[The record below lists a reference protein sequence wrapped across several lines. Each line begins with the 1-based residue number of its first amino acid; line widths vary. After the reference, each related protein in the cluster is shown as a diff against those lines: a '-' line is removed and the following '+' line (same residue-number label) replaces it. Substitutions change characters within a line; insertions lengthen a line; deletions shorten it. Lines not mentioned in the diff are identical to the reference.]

1 MRLDLISGTT
11 NVIRFPVE
19 RRAPATLELLREIA
33 PDLRDALY
41 TGEAF
46 GLPMPDPDL
55 RHAVDAQTAEYI
67 LNNIRHERS
76 PERQESLSALLVAA
90 VTPAV
95 FACRAAHDAAVA
107 ADAAQE
113 RVIDARIKGDSWL
126 PGLEERADRLV
137 MEAAQRFIEAH
148 TRREEAE
155 GVARAIGIAMSGETW
170 APFDLEAEAEALFFG
185 KPAKRAR

>member
-1 MRLDLISGTT
+1 MRLDLIPGTT
-11 NVIRFPVE
+11 NVIRFPAE

-33 PDLRDALY
+33 PDPRDALY
-41 TGEAF
+41 TG

-55 RHAVDAQTAEYI
+55 RHIVDAQTAEYV
-67 LNNIRHERS
+67 LNNIRPERC
-76 PERQESLSALLVAA
+76 PERQEALTALLVAA

-95 FACRAAHDAAVA
+95 FACRAAQDAAMA

-126 PGLEERADRLV
+126 PGLEEKTDRLV
-137 MEAAQRFIEAH
+137 LEAAQRFIEAH

-155 GVARAIGIAMSGETW
+155 GVARAVGIAMRGETW
-170 APFDLEAEAEALFFG
+170 APFDLKSEAEALFFG
-185 KPAKRAR
+185 KPDKRAS

>member
-1 MRLDLISGTT
+1 MRLDLIPGTT

-33 PDLRDALY
+33 PDIRAALY

-55 RHAVDAQTAEYI
+55 RHIVDAQTAEYI
-67 LNNIRHERS
+67 LNNVRPERS
-76 PERQESLSALLVAA
+76 PERQADLTAMLVAA

-95 FACRAAHDAAVA
+95 FACRAAQDAARA

-113 RVIDARIKGDSWL
+113 RLIDARIRGDSWL
-126 PGLEERADRLV
+126 AALEEKSDHLEMTHAERV
-137 MEAAQRFIEAH
+137 IEAH

-155 GVARAIGIAMSGETW
+155 GVARAVGIAMSGETW
-170 APFDLEAEAEALFFG
+170 TPFDLETEAQALFFG
-185 KPAKRAR
+185 KPGKRAS